1 MENEIKI
8 TTYCGLDCDNCDWKE
23 PCHCSGC
30 IATKGF
36 AFHCKDEPC
45 PVAACAME
53 HKVSFCGECGEF
65 PCKLLTDYS
74 NDPEHG
80 DTPKGARIENCRELH
95 NARLEAAIR
104 DMKYDWVNDYL
115 MQKQGVTR
123 DFKREWN
130 WMRYQ
135 IGGKLFAAILFA
147 DGKPYYINLKLEP
160 LEGEFYRQQFSD
172 VIPGYYSNKQ
182 HWNSIKPNGEVP
194 DDLLREM
201 LDKSYGLVLG
211 GLPKKKQ
218 REILEK

>member
-1 MENEIKI
+1 MNI
-8 TTYCGLDCDNCDWKE
+8 TTYCGLDCDRCDWKE
-23 PCHCSGC
+23 PCHCNGC
-30 IATKGF
+30 TATKGF

-53 HKVSFCGECGEF
+53 HKISFCGECGEF

-80 DTPKGARIENCRELH
+80 DTPKGARIAHCKELRE
-95 NARLEAAIR
+95 AQLETAIR
-104 DMKYDWVNDYL
+104 AMRYDWVDDYL
-115 MQKQGVTR
+115 LKKRGVTR

-130 WMRYQ
+130 WMRYKV
-135 IGGKLFAAILFA
+135 GEKLFAAILLA

-160 LEGEFYRQQFSD
+160 MEGDFLRRQYD
-172 VIPGYYSNKQ
+172 DILPGYYSNKQ
-182 HWNSIKPNGEVP
+182 HWNSIKPNGEMP

-201 LDKSYGLVLG
+201 LDKSYHLVLG

-218 REILEK
+218 REILGE